1 MEEER
6 NPVRVVGDEAG
17 SVIHPTRNPLR
28 GYVKVVQDRPL
39 FDNRGHVRIQTVSAI
54 IHGTY
59 DDLGK
64 LDYKAGEKI
73 EGKIIVQES
82 LEPFNPN
89 NPDYHIK
96 KAGDTNIICKVGEKP
111 IYRRTLYTEVRSKE
125 DNLIQHD
132 NVDELR
138 AAYSLQQ
145 ESISNKSASA
155 SEDFEL

>member
-1 MEEER
+1 MEEEKKY
-6 NPVRVVGDEAG
+6 PVRVVGDEAG

-28 GYVKVVQDRPL
+28 GYVKVVQDRPM
-39 FDNRGHVRIQTVSAI
+39 FDDRGHVRMQTISAI
-54 IHGTY
+54 IHGTHE
-59 DDLGK
+59 DLNK

-73 EGKIIVQES
+73 EGKIIVLES
-82 LEPFNPN
+82 LIPFNPN

-96 KAGDTNIICKVGEKP
+96 KAGGVTVCKVGDKP
-111 IYRRTLYTEVRSKE
+111 IYRKTLYTEVMSKE

-138 AAYSLQQ
+138 AAYNLQQ
-145 ESISNKSASA
+145 ESISNESSSA